1 MSFLRLL
8 ILIIGIYFAY
18 RFVFYFLLPVYR
30 TSKRMH
36 QQFKGMQDTMN
47 QHMHTGADAQQ
58 PQEPANNR
66 PSGSAVNKKDY
77 IDFEEIRWIKVYY
90 LES

>member
-1 MSFLRLL
+1 MSFVRLL

-36 QQFKGMQDTMN
+36 TQFKGMQEKMN
-47 QHMHTGADAQQ
+47 ENRQAEHNHFDA
-58 PQEPANNR
+58 
-66 PSGSAVNKKDY
+66 SGSRNSKASGTAVNKKDY
-77 IDFEEIRWIKVYY
+77 IDFEEIK
-90 LES
+90 